1 MKKLIVILI
10 LLGAVS
16 AAGTALFAR
25 YGKSDAAPKF
35 RTAEVARGDLLVTI
49 TATGTVE
56 PEEVVDVGAQVLGR
70 VIAIGSDAQAVDP
83 KKREKRIDYTSQV
96 EEGTIL
102 AEIDN
107 AIYLAQRNAAKA
119 SLERAKADL
128 EQLKAKRDL
137 AAADWRRAQE
147 LRNMK
152 RSSLVPASLSKSEPP
167 REIKAI
173 ADSDYDLAR
182 FNFGVAEANV
192 RVGESIIVQEE
203 ASLQLAE
210 TNLSY
215 TVIKSPVKGTIID
228 RRVNIGQTVVAS
240 LNAPSLFLIA
250 KDLRRMEV
258 WASVNEADIGQL
270 KVGMKVNF
278 RVDAHPNDTFH
289 GEISQIRLNANM
301 TQNVI
306 TYTVVVSAEN
316 PDLKLLPYL
325 TADVKFQVEEH
336 HDVLVVPNA
345 AVRWIPKPEQ
355 MVPGAEEVVESRGR
369 KRQAGQQEPAEKQDA
384 PPTDPKPDEGA
395 AKDAVPADP
404 NQPLKKRSRG
414 GGHKKVERGRVW
426 VEDGALVR
434 PIEVR
439 IGASDGAFTEISGSE
454 VREGMSV
461 VVGQARAAAADAGS
475 NPFVPKFPTRQRRVT
490 N

>member
-1 MKKLIVILI
+1 MKKLIVIV
-10 LLGAVS
+10 LLLAAASAV
-16 AAGTALFAR
+16 GTALYAR
-25 YGKSDAAPKF
+25 YGISSSAPTF
-35 RTAEVARGDLLVTI
+35 RTAEVSRGDLLVTI
-49 TATGTVE
+49 SATGTVE

-70 VIAIGSDAQAVDP
+70 VIAIGPDALAVDP
-83 KKREKRIDYTSQV
+83 NQRGKRIDYTSQV

-119 SLERAKADL
+119 ALERAKADL

-152 RSSLVPASLSKSEPP
+152 RSSLVPAALSKSEPP

-173 ADSDYDLAR
+173 AESDYDLAR

-192 RVGESIIVQEE
+192 KVGEAIIVQEE

-270 KVGMKVNF
+270 KIGMPVRFK
-278 RVDAHPNDTFH
+278 VDAHPKRMFH
-289 GEISQIRLNANM
+289 GKIAQIRLNANM
-301 TQNVI
+301 TQNVV

-316 PDLKLLPYL
+316 PELKLLPYM
-325 TADVKFQVEEH
+325 TADVKFEVAEH
-336 HDVLVVPNA
+336 HEVLVVPNG
-345 AVRWIPKPEQ
+345 AVRWQPRPEQ
-355 MVPGAEEVVESRGR
+355 IVPGFDDDAEPDRENAPHKGKPPHGEHSSGERGT
-369 KRQAGQQEPAEKQDA
+369 AATPDA
-384 PPTDPKPDEGA
+384 TT
-395 AKDAVPADP
+395 AKDAAPPLVEQVREERREAD
-404 NQPLKKRSRG
+404 
-414 GGHKKVERGRVW
+414 RGRVW
-426 VEDGALVR
+426 VSNGHLVR
-434 PIEVR
+434 PIDVR
-439 IGASDGAFTEISGSE
+439 IGSSDGAFTEISSE
-454 VREGMSV
+454 GIHEGLV
-461 VVGQARAAAADAGS
+461 VIVGQARVEASAEAA
-475 NPFVPKFPTRQRRVT
+475 NPFVPKFPRRSRR
-490 N
+490 